1 MLVDTGFL
9 VALYIQRDKLHS
21 QALAFLQVN
30 KQPLITTAP
39 VIVESCYFLD
49 TRAKVELLQWVVRGG
64 LKVID
69 IPIKAY
75 PQIAESIE
83 KYADHDIDFTD
94 ATLIWLANEYQ
105 QREILTVDKTDFS
118 VFRLKNNHWFELLSW
133 Y

>member
-1 MLVDTGFL
+1 M
-9 VALYIQRDKLHS
+9 
-21 QALAFLQVN
+21 
-30 KQPLITTAP
+30 
-39 VIVESCYFLD
+39 
-49 TRAKVELLQWVVRGG
+49 RGG

-83 KYADHDIDFTD
+83 KYADHDIDFTG

-105 QREILTVDKTDFS
+105 QRKILTVDKTDFS
-118 VFRLKNNHWFELLSW
+118 VFRLKNDNWFDLLNW